1 MFDNNGFDTTVDI
14 LMATYNGER
23 YLEEQIRSIQAQTFT
38 GWHLLVS
45 DDCSTDRTLEIIQ
58 HLATEDD
65 RIRLVSSGTRKG
77 GAKENFFYL
86 MSQSTADYVF
96 FCDQDDVWLPDKM
109 ALSLEH
115 MLKNAIAGKP
125 NCLYTDLAIVDRRLN
140 TMYESRFAKAGV
152 SGKDNFASLLFENR
166 LTGCTVLVDRALL
179 RRAMKCFNLESVIM
193 HDWWVGLIAV
203 SQGRL
208 IRFERATM
216 LYRQHEANV
225 VGEQRKTIKQL
236 VVGAKEG
243 FNRKVAQAS
252 YFVECYKE
260 CLTKHDLDFAQQLSQ
275 FARLSLPKRLSLI
288 NSNGLWGSSPS
299 ERVNTFI
306 HIVAP

>member
-1 MFDNNGFDTTVDI
+1 MTVDI

-38 GWHLLVS
+38 SWRLLIS
-45 DDCSTDRTLEIIQ
+45 DDCSTDGTLGIIQ
-58 HLATEDD
+58 RLAGADD
-65 RIRLVSSGTRKG
+65 RIQLVSSGTRKG

-115 MLKNAIAGKP
+115 MLKNAIASKP
-125 NCLYTDLAIVDRRLN
+125 NCLYTDLAIVDRCLN

-179 RRAMKCFNLESVIM
+179 RRAMQCFDLESVIM

-208 IRFERATM
+208 IRFERVTM

-225 VGEQRKTIKQL
+225 VGEQKKTIKQL

-243 FNRKVAQAS
+243 FSRKIAQAS
-252 YFVECYKE
+252 YFIECYKE
-260 CLTKHDLDFAQQLSQ
+260 YLTKHDLDFAQQLSR
-275 FARLSLPKRLSLI
+275 FAKLSLPKRLSLI
-288 NSNGLWGSSPS
+288 NSNGLWGSSPF

-306 HIVAP
+306 HIVVP